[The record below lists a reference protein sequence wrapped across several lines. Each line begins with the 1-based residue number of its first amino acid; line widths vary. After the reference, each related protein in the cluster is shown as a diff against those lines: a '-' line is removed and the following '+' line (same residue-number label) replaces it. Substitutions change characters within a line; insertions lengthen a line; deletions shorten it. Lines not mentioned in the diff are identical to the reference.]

1 MPEPKPFGTMNEL
14 DPTQGLHVLKKRLQ
28 KKYMREQCEFVLAH
42 VDEVIHHTFRLA
54 PVRLGRRYLMDH
66 SAATPS
72 PKHREAKLERALH
85 AQWAGACEPA
95 AGCWDRLV
103 A

>member
-1 MPEPKPFGTMNEL
+1 MPLPIGARATIAACRLNWRSSRHESMPQSKPFGAMNEL
-14 DPTQGLHVLKKRLQ
+14 NPTHGLHVLKKRFH
-28 KKYMREQCEFVLAH
+28 KKYMREQSEFLLAH

-72 PKHREAKLERALH
+72 PKHREAK
-85 AQWAGACEPA
+85 
-95 AGCWDRLV
+95 
-103 A
+103 